1 MSFFYLFW
9 NDRYKTIYL
18 KVSHTNSTHTIFYQQ
33 QRKEVTMTQAAQSKA
48 KTIAVFATGITRTAI
63 AGNLKENSFNVNVWN
78 RSYEK

>member
-1 MSFFYLFW
+1 
-9 NDRYKTIYL
+9 
-18 KVSHTNSTHTIFYQQ
+18 
-33 QRKEVTMTQAAQSKA
+33 MTQAAQSKA